1 MSAQITVNLNL
12 PDKLDFLL
20 GQDKRYK
27 VLKGGRGSSKSW
39 SIARALLI
47 RGMRQKQRALCCRE
61 LQKSI
66 KESVH
71 QLLANQIAELG
82 LQDFYTV
89 LNTEIRGRRG
99 TGFGFAGLRHNA
111 TEIKSYEDAD
121 VAWVEEAQVV
131 SKNSWNILVPTI
143 RNQGSEIWV
152 SYNPEL
158 EDDYT
163 HQFCLH
169 LSPENAIVVD
179 MNWRDNPWFPEVL
192 RMEKDEKFRTDP
204 DGALHIW
211 EGHCKQVLEGAIYV
225 EELRKAKLENRI
237 TDVPY
242 DRTKPVHTFWDLGW
256 NSVTGRTAVLMAQ
269 SVNATYR
276 VIDYHEGA
284 QHTVDWHIAE
294 LQKRGY
300 VWGTDWLPHDA
311 ESTNLP
317 AGGRTVAKIMKAL
330 GRTVRVLP
338 RRPIEEGH
346 MAVKTIFGQTYFDKN
361 KTSDLIQCLNRYR
374 YEVDEETGLR
384 SKKPEES
391 IWKHG
396 ADATRTMGMAIT
408 EEQKPKK
415 KEQTESRTPVGAQ
428 GWMG

>member
-1 MSAQITVNLNL
+1 MSRQITVQL
-12 PDKLDFLL
+12 PAKLDFLL
-20 GQDKRYK
+20 GQNKRYK
-27 VLKGGRGSSKSW
+27 VLKGGRGSAKSW
-39 SIARALLI
+39 SVARALLI

-61 LQKSI
+61 LQRSI

-71 QLLANQIAELG
+71 QLLANQIVALG
-82 LQDFYTV
+82 LQDFYSV

-99 TGFGFAGLRHNA
+99 TSFGFAGLRHNA

-121 VAWVEEAQVV
+121 IAWVEEAQVV
-131 SKNSWNILVPTI
+131 SKHSWEILIPTI
-143 RNQGSEIWV
+143 RNDGSEIWV
-152 SYNPEL
+152 TFNPEL
-158 EDDYT
+158 EDDETYKRFVL
-163 HQFCLH
+163 QPPGE
-169 LSPENAIVVD
+169 SIVVD

-192 RMEKDEKFRTDP
+192 RREMEEKFERDP

-211 EGHCKQVLEGAIYV
+211 EGHCRQVLEGAIYAD
-225 EELRKAKLENRI
+225 ELRKAKLENRI

-242 DRTKPVHTFWDLGW
+242 DPTKPVHTFWDLGW
-256 NSVTGRTAVLMAQ
+256 NSVTGRTAVVMAQ
-269 SVNATYR
+269 AVNATFR

-311 ESTNLP
+311 DSTNLP
-317 AGGRTVAKIMKAL
+317 AGGRTVRKIMQGL

-346 MAVKTIFGQTYFDKN
+346 MAVRTIFGQCWIDRN
-361 KTSDLIQCLNRYR
+361 KCSDFLQCLNRYR

-384 SKKPEES
+384 SKKPEDS
-391 IWKHG
+391 IYKHG
-396 ADATRTMGMAIT
+396 ADAFRTMGMAI
-408 EEQKPKK
+408 EEEKKPVKK
-415 KEQTESRTPVGAQ
+415 SKQHHVPTGPQ

>member
-1 MSAQITVNLNL
+1 MSTQITANLNL
-12 PDKLDFLL
+12 PAKLDFLL
-20 GQDKRYK
+20 GQNKRYK
-27 VLKGGRGSSKSW
+27 VLKGGRGSAKSW
-39 SIARALLI
+39 SIARALLV

-71 QLLANQIAELG
+71 QLLANQIVDLG

-89 LNTEIRGRRG
+89 LNSEIRGRRG

-121 VAWVEEAQVV
+121 VAWIEEAHVV
-131 SKNSWNILVPTI
+131 SKHSSDILIPTI
-143 RNQGSEIWV
+143 RNDGSEIWI

-158 EDDYT
+158 EDDYM
-163 HQFCLH
+163 HQFCTH
-169 LSPENAIVVD
+169 LSPEHAIVVD

-192 RMEKDEKFRTDP
+192 RLEKDEKQRRDP
-204 DGALHIW
+204 DGYLHIW
-211 EGHCKQVLEGAIYV
+211 EGHCKQVLEGSIYIL
-225 EELRKAKLENRI
+225 ELRKAKLENRI

-242 DRTKPVHTFWDLGW
+242 DRTRPVHTFWDLGW
-256 NSVTGRTAVLMAQ
+256 NSVTGKTAVVMAQ

-276 VIDYHEGA
+276 IIDYHEDS

-294 LQKRGY
+294 LNKRGY

-317 AGGRTVAKIMKAL
+317 AGGRTVAKIMRGL
-330 GRTVRVLP
+330 NRNVRVLP
-338 RRPIEEGH
+338 RRPVEEGH
-346 MAVKTIFGQTYFDKN
+346 IACKTIFGQTWIDKN
-361 KTSDLIQCLNRYR
+361 KCADLMQCLNRYR

-384 SKKPEES
+384 SKKPEDS

-396 ADATRTMGMAIT
+396 ADAFRTLGMAIQ
-408 EEQKPKK
+408 EEQKPKEK
-415 KEQTESRTPVGAQ
+415 PRTVQQPTGAQ